1 LCQLSLAHL
10 CARFAS
16 PRRITLAEH
25 SGRHWRD
32 GPAVLIS
39 PASCSFSLSL
49 PPSSRDPWV
58 PLGNRAHFAPH
69 MGNRA
74 GPQVFIP
81 QRWHQRGATSGLW
94 CYSGTG
100 AGESHGAELA
110 PSLLQHLAFAYR
122 RRKGILS
129 FLSRSPLVAAPGV
142 LATAPL
148 SDYVPA
154 LRTPPLRRLL
164 SMLPGPTAAGSGRGV
179 SDRPACRGLLAGRL
193 RADVGVTPAYQ
204 YCVCVALLGA
214 TRTPGNLVA

>member
-1 LCQLSLAHL
+1 VAVIGETGLQFLFLLPLAASL
-10 CARFAS
+10 
-16 PRRITLAEH
+16 
-25 SGRHWRD
+25 
-32 GPAVLIS
+32 
-39 PASCSFSLSL
+39 SLSL
-49 PPSSRDPWV
+49 PRPAIPGSHLEIAPTS
-58 PLGNRAHFAPH
+58 PLTWGTERVLKCSYPR
-69 MGNRA
+69 GGTRE
-74 GPQVFIP
+74 GPP
-81 QRWHQRGATSGLW
+81 QGCGATRAPVQVSL
-94 CYSGTG
+94 T
-100 AGESHGAELA
+100 A
-110 PSLLQHLAFAYR
+110 PSWR
-122 RRKGILS
+122 RPFCSTLPLRIE